1 MQTAHHTTKGLG
13 FFVFLLVRPYID
25 IPKPF
30 ILWKVCCVTLK
41 QALYVRFLITMQR
54 YKVYLKPASK
64 KQTNIVILN
73 FVNTNT
79 HQNAPCLHSITIK
92 RILRPP
98 KLVILFCKLL
108 YCHGIAR
115 IYAHCFPVTCLPLCV
130 MLETKYIHISN
141 IVCHFGKC
149 SARAYV

>member
-1 MQTAHHTTKGLG
+1 M
-13 FFVFLLVRPYID
+13 
-25 IPKPF
+25 
-30 ILWKVCCVTLK
+30 
-41 QALYVRFLITMQR
+41 
-54 YKVYLKPASK
+54 KPASK

-73 FVNTNT
+73 FVNTNA

-92 RILRPP
+92 HILRPP

-130 MLETKYIHISN
+130 MLETKYIHIPN

-149 SARAYV
+149 SARAYVRYIYGRIIAKRPQAFLADVRIYPPTIAIKPFVLGHRVATAE